1 MESPAALAI
10 ARGCRGKEGLSAWRV
25 FKETQEDRVRSCH
38 STFKVCVLQFLVAL
52 EFDSKLGLTVVLVF
66 FPQF

>member
-25 FKETQEDRVRSCH
+25 FKETQEDRVQSCH

-66 FPQF
+66 FP